1 MPYLIDGNNLL
12 GFIAPS
18 KFKDLRSKYDLV
30 LKLRI
35 FQRVKRTRVI
45 LVFDGYP
52 NLDLPPEYYRGKKF
66 LILFPPPDQNA
77 DQVIKE
83 TILKQTDL
91 RRFFVVSSDREIKN
105 FARIKGAKPLSCED
119 FSRQLGKVLKESK
132 KTREEEKDVSSPS
145 PLEVNQWLEIFKR
158 KND

>member
-18 KFKDLRSKYDLV
+18 KFKNLRSKYDLV
-30 LKLRI
+30 SKLRI
-35 FQRVKRTRVI
+35 FQRLKRTRVI

-52 NLDLPPEYYRGKKF
+52 NLNLPSEYYRGKKF

-83 TILKQTDL
+83 IILKQTDL

-105 FARIKGAKPLSCED
+105 FARVKGAKALSCED

-132 KTREEEKDVSSPS
+132 KTREEEKNVSSPS
-145 PLEVNQWLEIFKR
+145 PLEVNQWLEIFKG
-158 KND
+158 KK

>member
-18 KFKDLRSKYDLV
+18 KVKDLRSKYDMI

-35 FQRVKRTRVI
+35 FQRLKRTKVM

-52 NLDLPPEYYRGKKF
+52 DLNLPAEYYRGKKF
-66 LILFPPPDQNA
+66 SILYPPPDQNA

-83 TILKQTDL
+83 IILKQTDL
-91 RRFFVVSSDREIKN
+91 RRFIVVSSDRDIKN
-105 FARIKGAKPLSCED
+105 FAKAKGAKALSCED
-119 FSRQLGKVLKESK
+119 FNRQFRKALKEDK
-132 KTREEEKDVSSPS
+132 KVREEEKKVLSPS
-145 PLEVNQWLEIFKR
+145 PLEVNQWLEIFKD
-158 KND
+158 KK

>member
-1 MPYLIDGNNLL
+1 VPYLIDGNNLL

-18 KFKDLRSKYDLV
+18 KVKDLRSKYDLV
-30 LKLRI
+30 SKLRI
-35 FQRVKRTRVI
+35 FQRLKRTRVM

-52 NLDLPPEYYRGKKF
+52 NLNLPSEYYRGKKF

-83 TILKQTDL
+83 IILKQTDL

-105 FARIKGAKPLSCED
+105 FLPGLKGQKLLAVRILA
-119 FSRQLGKVLKESK
+119 
-132 KTREEEKDVSSPS
+132 VS
-145 PLEVNQWLEIFKR
+145 
-158 KND
+158 